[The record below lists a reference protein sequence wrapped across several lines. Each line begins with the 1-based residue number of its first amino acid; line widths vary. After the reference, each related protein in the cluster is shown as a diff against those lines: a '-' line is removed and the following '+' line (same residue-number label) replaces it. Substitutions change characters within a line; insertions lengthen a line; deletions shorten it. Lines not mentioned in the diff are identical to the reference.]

1 MKKYAATLLLAAAS
15 VLSLAAPAAAAPATV
30 QVSCPGNDSYSGYGT
45 TGEVSW
51 GSDCRSNNFGAYL
64 NRPRRY
70 GHWELYV
77 DNYRVNSGTQWWEHN
92 QRFSVNTGITV
103 RDGQLWCNRFWD
115 ADGSLYAGNCVTI

>member
-1 MKKYAATLLLAAAS
+1 MLLLAVAS
-15 VLSLAAPAAAAPATV
+15 VLSLAAPAVAAPAGV
-30 QVSCPGNDSYSGYGT
+30 QVSCPGYDRYIGYGT
-45 TGEVSW
+45 SVEVSW
-51 GSDCRSNNFGAYL
+51 GSDCRAHNFGAYL

-77 DNYRVNSGTQWWEHN
+77 DNYRVNSGTQWWEHD
-92 QRFSVNTGITV
+92 QRFSVNPGIVV